1 MGNTSSANTQYAQAY
16 ASKRY
21 ESLVDQHTGQI
32 VALQDRITGEIIP
45 SIQKVADDL
54 NVYINSNNGAL
65 VAIEDR
71 ITKQING
78 VASASETQIKQIVSD
93 LATQGQ
99 TINSLQLAFDT
110 YTKST
115 APDAYASKTYEAV
128 VTQQGQILRGYGVRL
143 DGHDTKIANLEQS
156 LSGQIVQAGKVS
168 NDALSAYITL
178 NDNMLVALK
187 SEIDGSIATAAQL
200 SSDQIQ
206 KVASDLAAEG
216 IRITGVATTVDEL
229 KSQVTTIE
237 ANLLSLT
244 NNFNQLK
251 SDFINY
257 QSSVDSSISGIQGNI
272 TGLRTDLSNFQAN
285 VNQFHDNTLKA
296 NYNFNKF
303 NIGNGWFLQPQSDGS
318 KDLLCIGKGDNTSI
332 CLNSS
337 GDLDYSGS
345 YGNYVPAN
353 L

>member
-1 MGNTSSANTQYAQAY
+1 MGNTSSSNTQYSNAY
-16 ASKRY
+16 AAKRY
-21 ESLVDQHTGQI
+21 EALVDEHTGQI
-32 VALQDRITGEIIP
+32 VALQDEHTGQIIP
-45 SIQKVADDL
+45 SIQRVADDL
-54 NVYINSNNGAL
+54 NVYINSNNASL

-71 ITKQING
+71 ITNQING
-78 VASASETQIKQIVSD
+78 VAFSSQQQIQQVISD
-93 LATQGQ
+93 LASKGE

-115 APDAYASKTYEAV
+115 APDSYASKTYEAV
-128 VTQQGQILRGYGVRL
+128 VTQQGQILRDYGVRL
-143 DGHDTKIANLEQS
+143 DGNDTKIAMLEES
-156 LSGQIVQAGKVS
+156 LSGQIIQAGSVS

-178 NDNMLVALK
+178 NDNKLVALK

-200 SSDQIQ
+200 SSEQIQ

-244 NNFNQLK
+244 TNFDQLK
-251 SDFINY
+251 TDFINY
-257 QSSVDSSISGIQGNI
+257 QSSVDSSI
-272 TGLRTDLSNFQAN
+272 TGLRTDLTDFQSN

-303 NIGNGWFLQPQSDGS
+303 NIGNGWFLQPQSDGT

-337 GDLDYSGS
+337 GDLDYSGL